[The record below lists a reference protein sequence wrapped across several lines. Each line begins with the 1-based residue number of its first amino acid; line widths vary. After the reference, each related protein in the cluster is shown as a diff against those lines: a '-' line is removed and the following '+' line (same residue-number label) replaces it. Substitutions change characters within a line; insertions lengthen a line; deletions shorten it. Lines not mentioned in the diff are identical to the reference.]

1 LDLGFSEVL
10 VILVFAL
17 LLFGPDKL
25 PEMARKL
32 GKYYAQLMKY
42 KEFLD
47 EEIRKGM
54 FEVDMEYEGKKKKR
68 KKTIKK
74 IEETEEPED
83 GVIDEDLRSIA
94 ESLGIEVE
102 GKSRE
107 EVLKEIKEKVSKEK
121 VSGDKSDGE

>member
-54 FEVDMEYEGKKKKR
+54 FEADMKYENKKKKR
-68 KKTIKK
+68 KKPIKK
-74 IEETEEPED
+74 IKEPEESEEED
-83 GVIDEDLRSIA
+83 IDDDLRSIA

-107 EVLKEIKEKVSKEK
+107 EVLKEIKEKVSREK